1 MDRSGMRERRN
12 LISARC
18 IKNKYFRWILN
29 ICPLNFSKKKFKT
42 ANFSTTATQQRQN
55 HRYKDQNEG

>member
-1 MDRSGMRERRN
+1 MVRSGMRERRN

-29 ICPLNFSKKKFKT
+29 LSVEFFFFET
-42 ANFSTTATQQRQN
+42 ATFSTTATQQMQN
-55 HRYKDQNEG
+55 HRFKDQNEG